1 MAVADAQSLLDHINN
16 LPTVPKAIR
25 DLMVEFDKPEADV
38 GRVSRLIGA
47 DPVLS
52 AKLLRMANSAFY
64 HRKGTV
70 NRLQD
75 AVVFV
80 GTHATRNL
88 VMSVGLSGAIR
99 FPAQFPA
106 QSFWRYSL
114 HSAVAARHLAHALHA
129 DAETAFAVG
138 LMRALGEPL
147 AASVMGTEMSA
158 LDQVCP
164 FYDEAR
170 TGAERSRLGFTYVDV
185 TAALAERWHF
195 PQPMVAALRESQGAP
210 EGPDRNLGQLVA
222 LGAWMA
228 GEFEWRRSPP
238 SQLPA
243 VVTARLRSLGLE
255 DSALH
260 DMPSLPHMSEGLE
273 ALVH

>member
-1 MAVADAQSLLDHINN
+1 MAIADAQSLLDHINN

-38 GRVSRLIGA
+38 SRVSKLIGA

-64 HRKGTV
+64 HRVGTV
-70 NRLQD
+70 TRLQD

-88 VMSVGLSGAIR
+88 VMSVGLTGSIR

-106 QSFWRYSL
+106 QAFWRYSL
-114 HSAVAARHLAHALHA
+114 HSAVAARHLAQATRG

-147 AASVMGTEMSA
+147 AAGVLGTEISA

-195 PQPMVAALRESQGAP
+195 PQPMVSALRESQGSP
-210 EGPDRNLGQLVA
+210 EGPEAKLGQLVA

-228 GEFEWRRSPP
+228 GEFEWRRSVP
-238 SQLPA
+238 SQLPTL
-243 VVTARLRSLGLE
+243 VSARLRSLGLE
-255 DSALH
+255 DTALQN
-260 DMPSLPHMSEGLE
+260 MPPLPQMSEGLE

>member
-1 MAVADAQSLLDHINN
+1 MAIADAQSLLDHINN

-88 VMSVGLSGAIR
+88 VMSVGLSGAVR
-99 FPAQFPA
+99 FPKQFPTQA
-106 QSFWRYSL
+106 FWRYSL
-114 HSAVAARHLAHALHA
+114 HSAVAARHLAQVTRA

-147 AASVMGTEMSA
+147 AASVMCEEMSA

-170 TGAERSRLGFTYVDV
+170 TGTERNRLGFTYVDV

-195 PQPMVAALRESQGAP
+195 PQPMVKALRESQGTP
-210 EGPDRNLGQLVA
+210 EGPDAKLGQLVA
-222 LGAWMA
+222 LGAWVA

-238 SQLPA
+238 TQLPQ
-243 VVTARLRSLGLE
+243 VVSARMRALGIE
-255 DSALH
+255 DSVLH

>member
-1 MAVADAQSLLDHINN
+1 MAIADAQSLLDHVNN

-25 DLMVEFDKPEADV
+25 DLMVEFERPEADV
-38 GRVSRLIGA
+38 GRVSRLVGA

-52 AKLLRMANSAFY
+52 AKLLRLANSTFY
-64 HRKGTV
+64 HRARTV
-70 NRLQD
+70 TRLQD

-88 VMSVGLSGAIR
+88 VMSVGLSGAVR
-99 FPAQFPA
+99 FPAQFPVQA
-106 QSFWRYSL
+106 FWRYSL
-114 HSAVAARHLAHALHA
+114 HSAVAARHLAQATQA

-147 AASVMGTEMSA
+147 AASVMQEEMTA
-158 LDQVCP
+158 LDRLCP
-164 FYDEAR
+164 FYDEGR
-170 TGAERSRLGFTYVDV
+170 TGTERSRLGFTYVDV

-210 EGPDRNLGQLVA
+210 EGPGAGLGQLVA

-238 SQLPA
+238 SQLPL
-243 VVTARLRSLGLE
+243 VISARLRSLGLE
-255 DSALH
+255 DAVLH

>member
-1 MAVADAQSLLDHINN
+1 MAIADAQSLLDHVNN

-25 DLMVEFDKPEADV
+25 DLMVEFDKPETDV
-38 GRVSRLIGA
+38 DRVSRLVGT

-52 AKLLRMANSAFY
+52 AKLLRLANSAFY
-64 HRKGTV
+64 HRPATV
-70 NRLQD
+70 TRLQD

-88 VMSVGLSGAIR
+88 VMSVGISGAIR
-99 FPAQFPA
+99 FPAQFPV

-114 HSAVAARHLAHALHA
+114 HSAVAARHLAQALRS

-147 AASVMGTEMSA
+147 AASVIGEDMAA
-158 LDQVCP
+158 LDRFCP
-164 FYDEAR
+164 FYDEGR

-185 TAALAERWHF
+185 TAALAERWNF
-195 PQPMVAALRESQGAP
+195 PPPMVRALRESQGAP
-210 EGPDRNLGQLVA
+210 EGREAKLGQLVA
-222 LGAWMA
+222 LGAWVA

-238 SQLPA
+238 TQLPQ
-243 VVTARLRSLGLE
+243 VISARLRVLGLE

-260 DMPSLPHMSEGLE
+260 DMPSLPHMSAGLE